1 MNNSLQYLH
10 GGSPGLDLAR
20 FGLAER
26 TVLDFSVNLNALGIP
41 EIVKEKW
48 KETLNA
54 VEGYPSVE
62 GDGVSHYYKKK
73 FGIPSQNF
81 LAGNGS
87 TEMIYLIPR
96 TLRLKRFL
104 VITPS
109 YYDYERASVLA
120 GSAVTRVPLSPDAGF
135 SFPDMNDLIA
145 ALNNSDGLWLGRPN
159 NPTGHLFPK
168 GQLLELA
175 DRFPDHLFIIDE
187 AFIQFT
193 DRWTESSLMTDRVK
207 PNILVVHS
215 LTKFYALAGLRIGG
229 VVGHSKV
236 ISRLRQ
242 SKEPWTVNGIADR
255 VAPLL
260 LECINYEK
268 RTRREVALERER
280 IFRGLKQL
288 DGIIPFPCSANFI
301 LCRWTR
307 TENLDD
313 LVHYLLENSAYVR
326 DCRNFPGLEN
336 NFFRI
341 GLRSPDDNDKLLSI
355 ISSFPYADSGVRAC
369 AKEVIPHHD

>member
-1 MNNSLQYLH
+1 MNNSLQYRH
-10 GGSPGLDLAR
+10 GGSPSLDLAR
-20 FGLAER
+20 FNLADR
-26 TVLDFSVNLNALGIP
+26 AVLDFSVNLNPLGPP
-41 EIVKEKW
+41 EIVKQKW
-48 KETLNA
+48 AETLEA
-54 VEGYPSVE
+54 ISDYPSVE
-62 GDGVSHYYKKK
+62 GNGVSHYYKKK
-73 FGIPSQNF
+73 IGIPSQNF

-87 TEMIYLIPR
+87 TELIYLIPR

-109 YYDYERASVLA
+109 YNDYERASVLA
-120 GSAVTRVPLSPDAGF
+120 GSEVTRVPLSPDAGF
-135 SFPDMNDLIA
+135 SFPDMNDLID

-159 NPTGHLFPK
+159 NPTGNLFPK
-168 GQLLELA
+168 RQLLELA

-193 DRWTESSLMTDRVK
+193 DMWTESSLMTEKVR

-215 LTKFYALAGLRIGG
+215 LTKFYALAGLRVGG
-229 VVGHSKV
+229 VVGHSKL
-236 ISRLRQ
+236 ISRLKQ
-242 SKEPWTVNGIADR
+242 AKEPWTVNGIADR

-260 LECINYEK
+260 LECTDYEH
-268 RTRREVALERER
+268 RTRHDAAMERKRVSKKLE
-280 IFRGLKQL
+280 QV
-288 DGIIPFPCSANFI
+288 DGIIPYPCSANFI

-307 TENLDD
+307 TEDMDD

-341 GLRSPDDNDKLLSI
+341 GLRSPNDNDKLMSI
-355 ISSFPYADSGVRAC
+355 LSSFPYA
-369 AKEVIPHHD
+369 

>member
-1 MNNSLQYLH
+1 MDDKSQYKH
-10 GGSPGLDLAR
+10 GGSPAFDLAR
-20 FGLAER
+20 FGLEEKD
-26 TVLDFSVNLNALGIP
+26 VLDFSVNLNTLGIP

-48 KETLNA
+48 QEILNA
-54 VEGYPSVE
+54 IEGYPSVE

-96 TLRLKRFL
+96 VLRLKRLL

-109 YYDYERASVLA
+109 YNDYERASILA
-120 GSAVTRVPLSPDAGF
+120 GSEVIRIPLLSDEDF
-135 SFPDMNDLIA
+135 SFPDMNDLIG
-145 ALNNSDGLWLGRPN
+145 ALHKSDGLWLGRPN
-159 NPTGHLFPK
+159 NPTGSLFPK
-168 GQLLELA
+168 RQLLELA
-175 DRFPDHLFIIDE
+175 DMFPDHLFIIDE

-193 DRWTESSLMTDRVK
+193 DMWTESTLMTEKTRS
-207 PNILVVHS
+207 NILVVHS

-229 VVGHSKV
+229 VVGHSKTV
-236 ISRLRQ
+236 SLLRQ
-242 SKEPWTVNGIADR
+242 AKEPWTVNGIADM

-260 LECINYEK
+260 LECTDYE
-268 RTRREVALERER
+268 RLTRREVIKERER
-280 IFRGLKQL
+280 IFQNLMQI

-313 LVHYLLENSAYVR
+313 LMSHLLANGVYVR
-326 DCRNFPGLEN
+326 DCRNFPGLEK

-341 GLRSPDDNDKLLSI
+341 GLRSPDDNDKLMSI
-355 ISSFPYADSGVRAC
+355 LSSFPGSLPQNRKQSAP
-369 AKEVIPHHD
+369 K

>member
-1 MNNSLQYLH
+1 MNNKSQYRH
-10 GGSPGLDLAR
+10 GGSPAIDLAR
-20 FGLAER
+20 FGLADR
-26 TVLDFSVNLNALGIP
+26 AVLDFSVNLNSLGVP

-48 KETLNA
+48 KGTLKA
-54 VEGYPSVE
+54 IEGYPSVE
-62 GDGVSHYYKKK
+62 GDGVSHYYREK

-96 TLRLKRFL
+96 TLRLKRVL
-104 VITPS
+104 IITPS
-109 YYDYERASVLA
+109 YNDYERASVLA
-120 GSAVTRVPLSPDAGF
+120 GSGVTRVPLSPDTGF
-135 SFPDMNDLIA
+135 SFPDMNALIA
-145 ALNNSDGLWLGRPN
+145 ALKNNDGLWLGRPN
-159 NPTGHLFPK
+159 NPTGNLFPK

-187 AFIQFT
+187 AFIQFA
-193 DRWTESSLMTDRVK
+193 DMWTENSLMTEKAR

-229 VVGHSKV
+229 VIGHSKT

-242 SKEPWTVNGIADR
+242 AKEPWTVNGIADK

-260 LECINYEK
+260 LECTDYEH
-268 RTRREVALERER
+268 RTRHDVAMERKR
-280 IFRGLKQL
+280 IFKKLEQV

-301 LCRWTR
+301 LCQWTG
-307 TENLDD
+307 TEDMDD
-313 LVHYLLENSAYVR
+313 LIHHLLANGAYVR

-341 GLRSPDDNDKLLSI
+341 GLRSPDDNDKLMSI
-355 ISSFPYADSGVRAC
+355 LSSFPYS
-369 AKEVIPHHD
+369 K

>member
-1 MNNSLQYLH
+1 MDDKSQYRH
-10 GGSPGLDLAR
+10 GGSPALDLAR
-20 FGLAER
+20 FGLADR
-26 TVLDFSVNLNALGIP
+26 PLLDFSVNLNALGVP
-41 EIVKEKW
+41 EIVKQKW
-48 KETLNA
+48 KGTLNA
-54 VEGYPSVE
+54 IEGYPSLE
-62 GDGVSHYYKKK
+62 GDGVSHYYRER
-73 FGIPSQNF
+73 FGITSQNF

-87 TEMIYLIPR
+87 TELIYLIPR
-96 TLRLKRFL
+96 ALRLKRFL

-109 YYDYERASVLA
+109 YNDYERASILA
-120 GSAVTRVPLSPDAGF
+120 GSEVTRVPLPPDAGF
-135 SFPDMNDLIA
+135 SFPHMDDLIA
-145 ALNNSDGLWLGRPN
+145 ALNNNDGLWLGRPN
-159 NPTGHLFPK
+159 NPTGNLFPK

-193 DRWTESSLMTDRVK
+193 DMWTETSLMTEGIR

-229 VVGHSKV
+229 VAGHSKI

-242 SKEPWTVNGIADR
+242 AKEPWTVNGIADK

-260 LECINYEK
+260 LECIDYEK
-268 RTRREVALERER
+268 QTRREVAVERER
-280 IFRGLKQL
+280 IFKGLEQL
-288 DGIIPFPCSANFI
+288 DGILPFPCSANFI
-301 LCRWTR
+301 LCQWTG

-313 LVHYLLENSAYVR
+313 LMSHLLENSAYVR

-341 GLRSPDDNDKLLSI
+341 GLRSPDDNDKLMSI
-355 ISSFPYADSGVRAC
+355 LSSFPYA
-369 AKEVIPHHD
+369 

>member
-1 MNNSLQYLH
+1 MDDKSQYQH
-10 GGSPGLDLAR
+10 GGSPALDLAR
-20 FGLAER
+20 FDLEEKD
-26 TVLDFSVNLNALGIP
+26 VLDFSVNLNSLGIP

-48 KETLNA
+48 KESLNA
-54 VEGYPSVE
+54 IEGYPSLE
-62 GDGVSHYYKKK
+62 GDGVSHYYREK
-73 FGIPSQNF
+73 FGITSQDF

-96 TLRLKRFL
+96 VLRLKRVL

-109 YYDYERASVLA
+109 YHDYERASILA
-120 GSAVTRVPLSPDAGF
+120 GSEVTRLPLLPDAGF
-135 SFPDMNDLIA
+135 SLPDMDDLIA

-159 NPTGHLFPK
+159 NPTGNLIPK
-168 GQLLELA
+168 EVLLELT
-175 DRFPDHLFIIDE
+175 DRFPDHMFIIDE
-187 AFIQFT
+187 AFIQFA
-193 DRWTESSLMTDRVK
+193 DRWAENSLMTGQVR

-242 SKEPWTVNGIADR
+242 AKEPWTVNGIADR

-260 LECINYEK
+260 LECTGYE
-268 RTRREVALERER
+268 RVTHREGIMERER
-280 IFRGLKQL
+280 IFQSLEQL

-301 LCRWTR
+301 LCQWTR

-313 LVHYLLENSAYVR
+313 IIHHLLANGAYVR
-326 DCRNFPGLEN
+326 DCRNFPGLEK

-341 GLRSPDDNDKLLSI
+341 GLRSPNDNDQLMSI
-355 ISSFPYADSGVRAC
+355 LTSFPEDFHKTGSRAL
-369 AKEVIPHHD
+369 